1 MLSNWYAALCVL
13 MFFSFVTLAI
23 AEDTVYWGALVMTPI
38 LGHLAL
44 TNLDREVEQRVR
56 RVMRRW

>member
-13 MFFSFVTLAI
+13 MFFSFVTLTITGDSVLLA
-23 AEDTVYWGALVMTPI
+23 ALVMTPV

-44 TNLDREVEQRVR
+44 TSLDREVEERVR